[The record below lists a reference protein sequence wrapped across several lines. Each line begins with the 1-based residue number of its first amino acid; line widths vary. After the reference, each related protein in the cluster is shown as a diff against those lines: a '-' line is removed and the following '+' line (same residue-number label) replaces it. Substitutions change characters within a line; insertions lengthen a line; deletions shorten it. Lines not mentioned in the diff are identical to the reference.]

1 MVYVM
6 CFTKLLLMRRLK
18 NKYFG
23 LQSSIYENIGNPRK
37 WQILAENRK
46 SDLAGRGPDF
56 QDLPKLVVEYVNLH
70 IGP

>member
-1 MVYVM
+1 
-6 CFTKLLLMRRLK
+6 MRRLK

-23 LQSSIYENIGNPRK
+23 LQSSIYEIIGNPRK
-37 WQILAENRK
+37 LFWPKIGK

-56 QDLPKLVVEYVNLH
+56 QDQPKLVVEYVNLH